1 MNDIV
6 LNGKERIAYL
16 RHTMETAIDRG
27 LMQEIDAPLDHYHAN
42 GLYGRRIYVQGGA
55 TVITKVHLTQHIT
68 VALKGTCTVYGENGS
83 RKIVTSPDVFV
94 TEPGTQRAIYCHD
107 DVEWI
112 TVHNCELKDV
122 PEIEHEIFCDNFQ
135 EYDDRTDYKR
145 FLLEF
150 GLSECLA
157 RSISENIEDQTL
169 ESEANID
176 IKPSELEGLGVFS
189 KSNFSVNDLI
199 GIARTENGM
208 RTLIGRYTNHS
219 KHPNV
224 KFVDENSIIK
234 AYAIE
239 NIQTGEELTTD
250 YRKAIML
257 SMKLRYLS

>member
-122 PEIEHEIFCDNFQ
+122 PE
-135 EYDDRTDYKR
+135 
-145 FLLEF
+145 
-150 GLSECLA
+150 
-157 RSISENIEDQTL
+157 
-169 ESEANID
+169 
-176 IKPSELEGLGVFS
+176 LEGLGVFS

-199 GIARTENGM
+199 GIARTEDGM